1 MSGLCE
7 ISESP
12 EPIKSKLKVGD
23 FAIIKVFSADTKI
36 FHRNFI
42 GKICDGPD
50 DDDDFEVTFMKRSEK
65 IKDGFKFPEDKD
77 AASVALKDIV
87 RVLPK
92 PFSVATTKRLS
103 GIFKFKADLAHY
115 GV

>member
-12 EPIKSKLKVGD
+12 ELIKSKLKVGD

-42 GKICDGPD
+42 EKICDGPD
-50 DDDDFEVTFMKRSEK
+50 GDDDFEVTFMKRSE
-65 IKDGFKFPEDKD
+65 IKDGFKFPEDED
-77 AASVALKDIV
+77 AASVTLKDIV